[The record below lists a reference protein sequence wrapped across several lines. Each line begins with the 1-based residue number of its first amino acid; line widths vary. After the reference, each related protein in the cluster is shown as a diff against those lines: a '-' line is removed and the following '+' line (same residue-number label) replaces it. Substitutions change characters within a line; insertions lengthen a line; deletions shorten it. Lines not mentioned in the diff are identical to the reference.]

1 MWSNVIR
8 YKDSYFSMVITS
20 NPVIFE
26 FGFFET
32 ISNSRFFIRFVFHKK
47 PNQRLYC
54 TLSVIKRLSRVII
67 LPENVLFIIH
77 PSKSTHLSEYSI
89 QRNTV
94 VTVSPGKY
102 TTLSRTVARNSLI
115 VSICAVVTAS
125 NSRFF
130 VCRFFI
136 NSASLARYLSNSDNF
151 SSKTPTLAAFK
162 LSFVLYVS
170 TSCNNVSVFPRYLF
184 RSSVNFS
191 IFVRCTH
198 IVATAATTIAIAAQI
213 KYFFIQFSLLL
224 QNVPLQ
230 SFLFRR
236 RSS

>member
-54 TLSVIKRLSRVII
+54 TVSVIKRLSRVII
-67 LPENVLFIIH
+67 LPENVLFLIH

-102 TTLSRTVARNSLI
+102 TILSRTVARNSLI
-115 VSICAVVTAS
+115 VSIWVVVTRS

-130 VCRFFI
+130 VCNVFI
-136 NSASLARYLSNSDNF
+136 NSASLARYFSNSDNF
-151 SSKTPTLAAFK
+151 SSKTPTFAAFK
-162 LSFVLYVS
+162 LSFVWYRE
-170 TSCNNVSVFPRYLF
+170 TSCNNVSVLVLYL
-184 RSSVNFS
+184 SLSPVN
-191 IFVRCTH
+191 
-198 IVATAATTIAIAAQI
+198 
-213 KYFFIQFSLLL
+213 
-224 QNVPLQ
+224 
-230 SFLFRR
+230 
-236 RSS
+236 